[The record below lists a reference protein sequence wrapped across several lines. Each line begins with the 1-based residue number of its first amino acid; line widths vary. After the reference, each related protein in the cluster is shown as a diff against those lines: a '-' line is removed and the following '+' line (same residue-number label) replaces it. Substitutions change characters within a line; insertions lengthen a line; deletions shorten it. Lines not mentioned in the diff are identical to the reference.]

1 MMQQRALEEQT
12 LVDRARESAPHCI
25 TANAPRLLNIWTG
38 GVRVMMNTLNVV
50 LVLSLLSPAVAGA
63 YQDESSSN
71 QSSAQA
77 GKSPASSGQAVQ
89 TPQSSA
95 GQAAQSPQASGQTAR
110 SSSGDAIATI
120 DCPPAALAKAEQ
132 SLPSSSPIGTPGG
145 TGSGSGAEALP
156 GKGQVQR
163 VEGSIKT
170 IDSSRTS
177 RAIEVG
183 GVKLWVEP
191 STPVLLDCQK
201 ASVADLKQGT
211 PVKAMYEEKA
221 GRNVAKIV
229 EAKKP

>member
-1 MMQQRALEEQT
+1 
-12 LVDRARESAPHCI
+12 
-25 TANAPRLLNIWTG
+25 
-38 GVRVMMNTLNVV
+38 MMNTLNVV
-50 LVLSLLSPAVAGA
+50 LVLGLLSPAVANA
-63 YQDESSSN
+63 YQDENSS
-71 QSSAQA
+71 
-77 GKSPASSGQAVQ
+77 K
-89 TPQSSA
+89 QSSA
-95 GQAAQSPQASGQTAR
+95 GAVQSPGKSGQDVKSPQASGQTVR

-132 SLPSSSPIGTPGG
+132 SLPSSSPVGTPGG

-163 VEGSIKT
+163 VEGQIKT